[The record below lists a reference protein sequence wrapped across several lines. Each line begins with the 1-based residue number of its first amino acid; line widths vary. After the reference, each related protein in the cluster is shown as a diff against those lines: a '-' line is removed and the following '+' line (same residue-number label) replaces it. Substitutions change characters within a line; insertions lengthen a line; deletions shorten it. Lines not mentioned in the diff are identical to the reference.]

1 MNTTFEANPFDTT
14 ILNNGVGPTELKDQL
29 QKATDTLVQS
39 LKSTEHPYRGKTPD
53 EIESEIRQLVSFQ
66 EDRQSFSDVMDE
78 LGKTVIDNSLFI
90 SNEKSIAHLH
100 CPPLI
105 PAVVGELLI
114 GAMNQSLDSWDQSPS
129 ATFMDQEMIQWLTS
143 QFGYS
148 DASDGV
154 FTSGGTQ
161 SNYMALL
168 IARDAY
174 CKKQWNHDVKR
185 SGLPEHFNR
194 MRILCSES
202 AHFTVKKSAAQLGLG
217 ESAVITVKTDEN
229 HRMSPAHLRSA
240 IDKIKTEGLLPFLI
254 VGTCGTTDFG
264 SIDPVHELS
273 VIAKEEDIWLHIDA
287 AFGGALILSHSHRRK
302 LNGIHQADSIT
313 VDFHK
318 LFYQPISCG
327 AFLLKN
333 GEHFNLMNHVAN
345 YLNPE
350 EDRDEG
356 IPNLVSKS
364 TQTTRRFDSL
374 KLYLSLKTI
383 GTDLFAKLIDSTFE
397 LATDVADFLVEQ
409 EDFEVLTKEPELNTV
424 VFRYVSDQRIDQ
436 LNRKIQQELYH
447 SYAAIA
453 KTTIDERNYLKFT
466 MLNPRTTFKDVV
478 DIIDRIRVLGEK
490 WRKHV

>member
-1 MNTTFEANPFDTT
+1 MNTTVKVNPFDTT
-14 ILNNGVGPTELKDQL
+14 ILNNDVGSRELRDQL
-29 QKATDTLVQS
+29 LKATEALISSLQS
-39 LKSTEHPYRGKTPD
+39 AEHPYSGKAPE
-53 EIESEIRQLVSFQ
+53 EIESEIRQLVSFG
-66 EDRQSFSDVMDE
+66 EDQQSFSDVVDD
-78 LGKTVIDNSLFI
+78 LSKTVIDNSLFI

-129 ATFMDQEMIQWLTS
+129 ATFMDQEMIQWLTN

-148 DASDGV
+148 EASDGV

-161 SNYMALL
+161 SNYMSVLL
-168 IARDAY
+168 ARDAY
-174 CKKQWNHDVKR
+174 CRNQWNHDVKQR
-185 SGLPEHFNR
+185 GLPKQFNR

-217 ESAVITVKTDEN
+217 ENAVITVQTDEN
-229 HRMSPAHLRSA
+229 HRMSLSHLRSEIA
-240 IDKIKTEGLLPFLI
+240 EMKSEGLVPFLI

-264 SIDPVHELS
+264 SIDPIQELAI
-273 VIAKEEDIWLHIDA
+273 IAKEEKLWLHIDA
-287 AFGGALILSHSHRRK
+287 AFGGALILSHSHREK
-302 LNGIHQADSIT
+302 LNGIHQANSIT

-333 GEHFNLMNHVAN
+333 GEHFSLMNHVAD

-356 IPNLVSKS
+356 ILNLVSKS

-383 GTDLFAKLIDSTFE
+383 GTDLFARLIDSTFE
-397 LATDVADFLVEQ
+397 LATDVADYLSNQ
-409 EDFEVLTKEPELNTV
+409 DDFEVLTKEPELNTV
-424 VFRYVSDQRIDQ
+424 VFRYVSDQEINQ
-436 LNRKIQQELYH
+436 VNRNIQQELYH

-453 KTTIDERNYLKFT
+453 KTTIDGKNYLKFT
-466 MLNPRTTFKDVV
+466 MLNPRTTLKDVI
-478 DIIDRIRVLGEK
+478 DIIDHIRVLGEK